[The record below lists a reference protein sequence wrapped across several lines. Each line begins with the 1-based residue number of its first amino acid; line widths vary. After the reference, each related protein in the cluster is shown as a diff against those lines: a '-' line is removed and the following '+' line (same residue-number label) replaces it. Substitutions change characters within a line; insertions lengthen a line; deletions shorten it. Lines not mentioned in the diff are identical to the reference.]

1 MGYQLM
7 ANARETTKAGGDR
20 ECRGG
25 SELLFLVGLS
35 RDGFPETV
43 RLEQRALRDS
53 GLVVEPC

>member
-1 MGYQLM
+1 M